1 MTYWDCINFHKTVVL
16 KLSWTMLFETV
27 WKVCMKAET
36 VLALWLMDDAT
47 WQPFVSVRV
56 TNSRTNFFMITAEIV
71 LIIFVMDDVICF
83 FWENV
88 CMTHSRTIKFYDYS
102 WDGAYIVMGDAIWNR
117 LQLCALPI
125 PGQSES
131 MVIAEMVPTLSWT
144 MLF

>member
-1 MTYWDCINFHKTVVL
+1 
-16 KLSWTMLFETV
+16 
-27 WKVCMKAET
+27 
-36 VLALWLMDDAT
+36 MDDAI
-47 WQPFVSVRV
+47 WNRLESMHESWDSACIV
-56 TNSRTNFFMITAEIV
+56 TDGRCYLTTVCKCTRDQLQDRFFMITAEIV
-71 LIIFVMDDVICF
+71 LIIFVMDDVIWF
-83 FWENV
+83 FGENV

>member
-1 MTYWDCINFHKTVVL
+1 
-16 KLSWTMLFETV
+16 
-27 WKVCMKAET
+27 
-36 VLALWLMDDAT
+36 MDDAI
-47 WQPFVSVRV
+47 WNRLESMHESWDSACIV
-56 TNSRTNFFMITAEIV
+56 TDGRCYLTTVCKCTRDQLQDRFFMITAEIV
-71 LIIFVMDDVICF
+71 LIIFVMDDVIWF
-83 FWENV
+83 FGENV
-88 CMTHSRTIKFYDYS
+88 CMTQSRTIKFYDYS